1 MKKILTQKKEKHFLA
16 PKWGVDLYTGK
27 YDILNALFNGC
38 CFQAKQHLKA
48 EQLEAELAEGKKS
61 EVADEPDSEDEDKYA
76 DRIDMPGQK
85 FDTKRWVVCLLLI
98 IYASLSQALTWLGQ
112 AKLQQVGYL
121 VEGSLCAGV
130 PPV

>member
-1 MKKILTQKKEKHFLA
+1 MCN
-16 PKWGVDLYTGK
+16 D
-27 YDILNALFNGC
+27 C

-85 FDTKRWVVCLLLI
+85 FDTKRWVVCLLLA
-98 IYASLSQALTWLGQ
+98 IYASLSQALNWLGQ
-112 AKLQQVGYL
+112 AKLQRVQEK
-121 VEGSLCAGV
+121 VEGRLRECLWSEKSVQHLWRV
-130 PPV
+130 IRVKMKKVHPLL